1 MNPKDILTNPTF
13 CPMPWSGIMVNHDGK
28 VKNCIRSVETL
39 PVGNLCDNSIEDIVL
54 NETKLDIQNK
64 IINRQPV
71 ESCQTCYTL
80 ENNKKNL
87 DMISDRIFYIREFK
101 KEDTSLYQPGKF
113 DLKTIDVRWSNTC
126 NFACVYC
133 GPRFSSK
140 WTEELKIEHKV
151 PSPEQKDK
159 FKQYILSNAKKLK
172 HVYMAGGEPLLLKE
186 NLELLNEL
194 DPDVTIR
201 VNTNLSKTD
210 TKVFEKICEFKN
222 VHWTVSVETIEKE
235 FEYIRHGG
243 KWSDFMDNL
252 DIIRQFDDHK
262 VTFNMLYFALN
273 YKSLFECIDYF
284 SDLGFHNNAFIVGA
298 LLMPGNLDIR
308 HLPKNVLNS
317 CKDELQTRISKNP
330 GYLLED
336 GYKNLLNYIDQP
348 FQSNIQVVRG
358 FLETLDKRRNLNSQ
372 EIFKDLY
379 KLF

>member
-1 MNPKDILTNPTF
+1 MLTNPYF

-39 PVGNLCDNSIEDIVL
+39 PIGNLCDNSIEEIVL
-54 NETKLDIQNK
+54 NETKVDTQNK
-64 IINRQPV
+64 IVNYQPV
-71 ESCQTCYTL
+71 QSCQTCYTL

-87 DMISDRIFYIREFK
+87 DMISDRMFYIREFK
-101 KEDTSLYQPGKF
+101 KEDTALYEPGKF

-151 PSPEQKDK
+151 PTTDQKQK

-210 TKVFEKICEFKN
+210 TRIFEKICEFKN
-222 VHWTVSVETIEKE
+222 VQWTVSVETIEKE

-243 KWSDFMDNL
+243 KWSDFIDNL
-252 DIIRQFDDHK
+252 NIIRQLDHK
-262 VTFNMLYFALN
+262 ITFNMLYFVLN

-284 SDLGFHNNAFIVGA
+284 SNLGFHNNAFVVGA
-298 LLMPGNLDIR
+298 LLTPGNLDVR

-317 CKDELQTRISKNP
+317 CKDELQDRISKSP

-336 GYKNLLNYIDQP
+336 GYKNLLYYINQP
-348 FQSNIQVVRG
+348 FQSDMQAVRG
-358 FLETLDKRRNLNSQ
+358 FLETLDNRRNLNSQ
-372 EIFKDLY
+372 KIFKDLY